1 MKLNCKRIDFT
12 YTPGE
17 EIFNFPEE
25 SGLPFIFDVEEELTG
40 DPAVMD
46 AVGEM
51 LDEAEKLAEKAKAAI
66 KAALAD
72 EDSRYH
78 SVVTFFMEFHRDDVG
93 PDIVAE
99 LFPGTDPAKLS
110 FAEMV
115 DFLKL
120 KRFGSLVDSEMNQQV
135 FILDLSFNPEITD
148 ELMVIYFDYGIYPVE
163 GIGVFRVPKNGD
175 ARNKK
180 PPALRVETKRCT
192 KKSPFRYNRVVQ
204 ALL

>member
-1 MKLNCKRIDFT
+1 MKLSCKRIDFT

-99 LFPGTDPAKLS
+99 LFFREPTQPNCPLLRWLT
-110 FAEMV
+110 
-115 DFLKL
+115 FLKL
-120 KRFGSLVDSEMNQQV
+120 KRFAVWW
-135 FILDLSFNPEITD
+135 I
-148 ELMVIYFDYGIYPVE
+148 
-163 GIGVFRVPKNGD
+163 
-175 ARNKK
+175 AR
-180 PPALRVETKRCT
+180 
-192 KKSPFRYNRVVQ
+192 
-204 ALL
+204 

>member
-1 MKLNCKRIDFT
+1 MKLNCKRIDFE

-25 SGLPFIFDVEEELTG
+25 SGLPFIFDVEEELTA
-40 DPAVMD
+40 DPAAMD
-46 AVGEM
+46 AVGKM

-66 KAALAD
+66 RAALAD
-72 EDSRYH
+72 EDSPYH
-78 SVVTFFMEFHRDDVG
+78 DIVAYFMQFHRDEVP
-93 PDIVAE
+93 PDITAE

-120 KRFGSLVDSEMNQQV
+120 KRFGSLVDGEKNQQA

-148 ELMVIYFDYGIYPVE
+148 ELLVVYFDL
-163 GIGVFRVPKNGD
+163 
-175 ARNKK
+175 NK
-180 PPALRVETKRCT
+180 EIFCITHE
-192 KKSPFRYNRVVQ
+192 S
-204 ALL
+204 

>member
-1 MKLNCKRIDFT
+1 MLTLQDKEDSLMKLNSKRIDFE
-12 YTPGE
+12 YTPSE
-17 EIFNFPEE
+17 EIFTFSEDT
-25 SGLPFIFDVEEELTG
+25 GLPFLFDVDEELT
-40 DPAVMD
+40 DNPSAMD

-51 LDEAEKLAEKAKAAI
+51 LDEAETLAEKAKAAI

-148 ELMVIYFDYGIYPVE
+148 ELMVIYFDL
-163 GIGVFRVPKNGD
+163 
-175 ARNKK
+175 NK
-180 PPALRVETKRCT
+180 EIFCITHE
-192 KKSPFRYNRVVQ
+192 S
-204 ALL
+204 

>member
-40 DPAVMD
+40 DPAAMD

-51 LDEAEKLAEKAKAAI
+51 LDEAEKLAGKAKTAI

-93 PDIVAE
+93 SDIAAE

-115 DFLKL
+115 DF
-120 KRFGSLVDSEMNQQV
+120 SEFFLILSKISIV
-135 FILDLSFNPEITD
+135 GFIRGF
-148 ELMVIYFDYGIYPVE
+148 
-163 GIGVFRVPKNGD
+163 
-175 ARNKK
+175 
-180 PPALRVETKRCT
+180 PP
-192 KKSPFRYNRVVQ
+192 
-204 ALL
+204 

>member
-25 SGLPFIFDVEEELTG
+25 SGLPFLFDVDEELT
-40 DPAVMD
+40 DNPAAMD

-66 KAALAD
+66 KTALKD
-72 EDSRYH
+72 ENSPYH
-78 SVVTFFMEFHRDDVG
+78 DVVIFFMEFHRDDVG
-93 PDIVAE
+93 PDIAAD
-99 LFPGTDPAKLS
+99 LFPGTDPSKLS

-115 DFLKL
+115 DFLRL
-120 KRFGSLVDSEMNQQV
+120 KRFGSLVDSETEQQA

-148 ELMVIYFDYGIYPVE
+148 ELMVIYFDL
-163 GIGVFRVPKNGD
+163 
-175 ARNKK
+175 NK
-180 PPALRVETKRCT
+180 EIFCITHE
-192 KKSPFRYNRVVQ
+192 S
-204 ALL
+204 